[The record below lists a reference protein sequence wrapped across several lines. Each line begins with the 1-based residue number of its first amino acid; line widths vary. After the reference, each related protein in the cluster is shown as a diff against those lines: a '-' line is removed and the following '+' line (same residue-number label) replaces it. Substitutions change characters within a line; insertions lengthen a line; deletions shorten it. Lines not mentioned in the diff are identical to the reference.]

1 MTGIEKESMKNN
13 PMTMVSQRIVE
24 KSEDHQRKESDREEE
39 REITRGEDVVC
50 MEQRRKEKER
60 REGTTKKRKER
71 EKPKRPRI
79 ELNGTMRVMSV

>member
-1 MTGIEKESMKNN
+1 MKRRQNTTKNN

-24 KSEDHQRKESDREEE
+24 KSEDHQRKESDRE
-39 REITRGEDVVC
+39 REITREEDVVC